1 MLFWFGLASGVM
13 LTIPLV
19 AVAAL
24 HTARRVRRLE
34 QLARTSERLAELG
47 TLTGGLAHEIKNPL
61 STIGLNA
68 QLIQEDLDE
77 LAAREDQSDEA
88 RDHLGRIGR
97 RFETMTRETQR
108 LRNTLDDFLRYAGRV
123 RLDRVPTDL
132 NALVDELADFFEPQA
147 AATSIQLR
155 SQLTATPATV
165 TADAGLLKQALL
177 NLMINAVQAMSQ
189 ARLELDAS
197 RHGGCDELILRTERH
212 RGSREPAV
220 DIHVIDTGP
229 GLAASVAERIFQPY
243 FSTKANGSGL
253 GLSTA
258 RRIVEEHG
266 GAIAVNSEEGRG
278 CQFVVTLPE
287 RDHGKSVG
295 ADDGKQ

>member
-1 MLFWFGLASGVM
+1 MLFWFGLAAGVL

-19 AVAAL
+19 AVAAR

-61 STIGLNA
+61 STVGLNA
-68 QLIQEDLDE
+68 QLIQEDLAE
-77 LAAREDQSDEA
+77 LAAREDQSEA
-88 RDHLGRIGR
+88 SREHLGRIER
-97 RFETMTRETQR
+97 RFETLARETQR
-108 LRNTLDDFLRYAGRV
+108 LRHTLDDFLRYAGRV

-147 AATSIQLR
+147 AAAKIQLR
-155 SQLTATPATV
+155 SQLAAVPATV
-165 TADAGLLKQALL
+165 PADSGLLKQALL

-189 ARLELDAS
+189 ARGELDAS
-197 RHGGCDELILRTERH
+197 RHGGCDELILRTER
-212 RGSREPAV
+212 RRAPGAPAV
-220 DIHVIDTGP
+220 DIHIIDTGP
-229 GLAASVAERIFQPY
+229 GLRTDVAEKIFQPY

-266 GAIAVNSEEGRG
+266 GTIAVNSEEGRG
-278 CQFVVTLPE
+278 CEFVVTIPE
-287 RDHGKSVG
+287 GGEAGEEGMTSES
-295 ADDGKQ
+295 